1 MLIKV
6 ANLDFGHFEYLFF
19 SLKKILQFEMRTL
32 KRKANTPL
40 IHSISPGSAK
50 RQRVDL

>member
-6 ANLDFGHFEYLFF
+6 ANLDFDHLEYLFF
-19 SLKKILQFEMRTL
+19 SLKKILQFEMSTF

-40 IHSISPGSAK
+40 IYTISPGSA
-50 RQRVDL
+50 